1 MGLKK
6 KLTLYLILTSSVFL
20 GLLLEENSS
29 GGSKIDYNYLLPYII
44 EFQNNLKLGF
54 ELFINNPST
63 LIHSPVFYIII
74 GFINRFLDNILL
86 IKIFYISLSCS
97 LPFVFYL
104 ILKSKY
110 KIETD
115 FFFIYLY

>member
-1 MGLKK
+1 MVLKK
-6 KLTLYLILTSSVFL
+6 KVILYFIFFSSVFL

-29 GGSKIDYNYLLPYII
+29 GGSKIDYNYLLPYIL

-74 GFINRFLDNILL
+74 GLINRFLDNIL
-86 IKIFYISLSCS
+86 IINIFYICLSCS
-97 LPFVFYL
+97 LPFIFYL
-104 ILKSKY
+104 ILKSK
-110 KIETD
+110 
-115 FFFIYLY
+115 